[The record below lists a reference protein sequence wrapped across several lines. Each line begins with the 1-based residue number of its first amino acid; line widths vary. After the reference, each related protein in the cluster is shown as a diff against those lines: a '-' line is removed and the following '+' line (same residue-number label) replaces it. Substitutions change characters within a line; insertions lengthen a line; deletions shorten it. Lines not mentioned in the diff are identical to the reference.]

1 MRRYAL
7 ILAGILMSLSMIAQD
22 FSWGFNL
29 YPNFSNRRLMALDA
43 SISQNDIR
51 RLDSLER
58 GKFSLGAGLQAGW
71 RGEKLG
77 FRFGL
82 GFSETGYQT
91 IQMNIPGDT
100 PNPDN
105 ATENKFVYRNFNIL
119 LPVEFEFVHNLDT
132 RNSFL
137 FILGATGILN
147 VGNEVKE
154 IRYFGDTSER
164 QDAALPEAPFRRLHF
179 AIQSGMGWENHLSE
193 STTIFLQPTFHFWLG
208 GLFDNTDVS
217 LNRSLYDIGVK
228 VGVRFQ
234 Q

>member
-1 MRRYAL
+1 MRKYAL
-7 ILAGILMSLSMIAQD
+7 ILAAVLMSLSTIAQN
-22 FSWGFNL
+22 FSWGFNF
-29 YPNFSNRRLMALDA
+29 YPNFSSRRLIALDA

-51 RLDSLER
+51 RLDSLET
-58 GKFSLGAGLQAGW
+58 GKFSLSAGLQAGW

-82 GFSETGYQT
+82 GFGETGYQT
-91 IQMNIPGDT
+91 IKMNIPGDT

-105 ATENKFVYRNFNIL
+105 ASQNKFVYRNFNIL
-119 LPVEFEFVHNLDT
+119 LPVEFEFAHKLDT
-132 RNSFL
+132 KNSFYFL
-137 FILGATGILN
+137 LGGTGIFN
-147 VGNEVKE
+147 VSNQVKE

-164 QDAALPEAPFRRLHF
+164 LDAPLPETPFRFFHF

-193 STTIFLQPTFHFWLG
+193 NTTLFLQPTFHFWLG
-208 GLFDNTDVS
+208 GLFENNVS

-228 VGVRFQ
+228 VGMRFQ